1 MASYDVR
8 TWSSAAPEEVFE
20 LVADARTWS
29 TWAGP
34 IIMRSWFGSEGT
46 PPPGGVGAIRRLG
59 SRWFS
64 TKEEI
69 TEYDPPHYLA
79 YTILGRSPIRD
90 YRAIVS
96 FDSHDGGTRI
106 TWAGAF
112 EPVVP
117 GTGPLLAWILK
128 RIIAGMASGLAKH
141 AGRQASGRSGQ

>member
-1 MASYDVR
+1 M
-8 TWSSAAPEEVFE
+8 
-20 LVADARTWS
+20 
-29 TWAGP
+29 
-34 IIMRSWFGSEGT
+34 IMRSWFGKEGT
-46 PPPGGVGAIRRLG
+46 PPPGGVGAVRRLG
-59 SRWFS
+59 SKFFATS
-64 TKEEI
+64 EEI

>member
-8 TWSSAAPEEVFE
+8 TWSSAQPEEVFD
-20 LVADARTWS
+20 LVADATMWS
-29 TWAGP
+29 KWAGP
-34 IIMRSWFGSEGT
+34 IIMRSWFGKEGT

-79 YTILGRSPIRD
+79 YKILTRTPLRD

-96 FDSHDGGTRI
+96 IDKDGDGCKI
-106 TWAGAF
+106 TWAATGEGRFPGAA
-112 EPVVP
+112 PVMMFMLSRVVR
-117 GTGPLLAWILK
+117 GFVT
-128 RIIAGMASGLAKH
+128 RLAKY
-141 AGRQASGRSGQ
+141 AETAA